1 MSTINRNSRAWL
13 DDFMRHATAEM
24 IRDLLVEI
32 NDHLQSRH
40 TWLDDAPLTDLHE
53 QITEVEDAI
62 FCHENSP
69 VAEAE
74 KRAEWAERRAEER
87 RDEAMVNEWEKDHV

>member
-40 TWLDDAPLTDLHE
+40 TWLNDAPLTNLSE
-53 QITEVEDAI
+53 QIVEVEDAI
-62 FCHENSP
+62 YDYENSP
-69 VAEAE
+69 IAEAE
-74 KRAEWAERRAEER
+74 KRQEWAERRAEER
-87 RDEAMVNEWEKDHV
+87 RDDAMINQFNHEGE